1 MNKIQSM
8 NKTME
13 ITWLAILLALQMV
26 LGRIH
31 VGPSFLKVGFGFI
44 ASALIGYY
52 FGPWKSMLVGLISDI
67 VTNFLFP
74 DGVFF
79 WGFTLSAVVT
89 GLIYG
94 FLLYQKKPTM
104 SRLLLTTVIAVVI
117 VNLILNTWWV
127 SILSQ
132 MSFQTLFWLRL
143 GKELVFIPI
152 QTIILVIIFKWLHY
166 HHYA

>member
-52 FGPWKSMLVGLISDI
+52 FGPWKSMLVGLISDV

-132 MSFQTLFWLRL
+132 MSFQTLFRLRL

-152 QTIILVIIFKWLHY
+152 QTTILVIIFKWLHY

>member
-26 LGRIH
+26 LGRVH

-52 FGPWKSMLVGLISDI
+52 FGPWKSMLVGLISDV

-132 MSFQTLFWLRL
+132 MSFQTLFCLRL

-152 QTIILVIIFKWLHY
+152 QTTILVIIFKWLHY

>member
-13 ITWLAILLALQMV
+13 ITWLAILLTLQMV
-26 LGRIH
+26 LGRVH

-52 FGPWKSMLVGLISDI
+52 FGPLKSMLVGLISDV

-152 QTIILVIIFKWLHY
+152 QTTILVIIFKWLHY